1 MSPLNGSE
9 PRPEPAGDAAEPTA
23 DAAEPT
29 ADAAEPTADAAEPT
43 ADPPASV
50 RPVDL
55 RDYVRFSQETA
66 TRVRVFASGHLA
78 LDLWCVEP
86 QQATP
91 VLHLPDRD
99 VTYTVVGGRSWFV
112 TDDGEVGL
120 DPLGAM
126 LVPAGV
132 VHGIDNRAP
141 DPLIVVAVSSPPAS
155 EEEDAPVEATGGAV
169 RYERAGPG
177 PVRRF
182 LDRVFG
188 GRGRG

>member
-1 MSPLNGSE
+1 VS
-9 PRPEPAGDAAEPTA
+9 D
-23 DAAEPT
+23 
-29 ADAAEPTADAAEPT
+29 
-43 ADPPASV
+43 DPPAPDPSV
-50 RPVDL
+50 RPIDL
-55 RDYVRFSQETA
+55 RDYVDFSRGAA
-66 TRVRVFASGHLA
+66 TRVRVLASERLA
-78 LDLWCVEP
+78 LDLWCIEP

-141 DPLIVVAVSSPPAS
+141 DPLIVVAVSSPPSDEA
-155 EEEDAPVEATGGAV
+155 EHEPVDPSRLAI
-169 RYERAGPG
+169 RPDPGPG
-177 PVRRF
+177 LLRRT
-182 LDRVFG
+182 LDRIFG
-188 GRGRG
+188 AGR